1 MKLAV
6 VLFSAF
12 ALAPSTAQDL
22 PDGPGK
28 AAVEKLCSD
37 CHGLA
42 TIIGLRRT
50 KTAWEATVDEMA
62 ARGAKGTDEEFD
74 QVVKYLARYLGKVNV
89 NRADAKEIEATG
101 DFTASEA
108 EAIVRFRGENG
119 DFKSLDDVEKVPGLD
134 KKRLMERRDRI
145 VFN

>member
-74 QVVKYLARYLGKVNV
+74 QVVNYLSRYLGKVNV

-134 KKRLMERRDRI
+134 KKRVMERRDRI